1 MNLEKIVELIKDFFK
16 DSSWFWK
23 IALVLLL
30 IYFLVILITISFDR
44 YKEKLVAEEDL
55 AYQERL
61 LTNELNRKTELE
73 IEKLKQQEKKDL
85 AYISRYELERKREE
99 ERAKQAEET
108 SKRVLKETKER
119 AKQAEKMERERLANL
134 PKDWKGLK
142 CYPKS
147 MSSYSGFPG
156 KTFPSN
162 IIYIILTKGD
172 LSKEA
177 SGFKIVVWKKVKGR
191 DLYMASFR
199 ENPFYAHEQDEF
211 FWEIGTE
218 SYDRNRKITS
228 LDRSVY
234 ISLYRDDLSMQGVW
248 VHGFEGNCI
257 TISPNAIHEI
267 VEDHNKK
274 VEETLK
280 Y

>member
-99 ERAKQAEET
+99 ERAKRELKEAEE
-108 SKRVLKETKER
+108 
-119 AKQAEKMERERLANL
+119 AKKKERERLANL

-142 CYPKS
+142 CYPQPI
-147 MSSYSGFPG
+147 YNRNFPG
-156 KTFPSN
+156 KNFPSD
-162 IIYIILTKGD
+162 IIYLILTKGE

-177 SGFKIVVWKKVKGR
+177 SGYKIVVWEKVTGR
-191 DLYMASFR
+191 DLYIASFV
-199 ENPFYAHEQDEF
+199 ENPFHAHDEDEF
-211 FWEIGTE
+211 FWMIGHD
-218 SYDRNRKITS
+218 SWSRVGKFD
-228 LDRSVY
+228 SVGLNLS
-234 ISLYRDDLSMQGVW
+234 ISLYRDDLSIQGYW
-248 VHGFEGNCI
+248 SNEKFEGICI
-257 TISPNAIHEI
+257 TFSPNAINEM
-267 VEDHNKK
+267 VEDHNKE
-274 VEETLK
+274 VEETLN